1 MRQLTK
7 NPTARSVIHGWQLL
21 TMVATAFPPSA
32 TLEPFVLNF
41 LATAPNFRLPEVS
54 KDLGSRWVGGRLFEG
69 SVRKSGSIT
78 K

>member
-21 TMVATAFPPSA
+21 TMVATAFPPSV

-54 KDLGSRWVGGRLFEG
+54 KDLRSRWVGR
-69 SVRKSGSIT
+69 
-78 K
+78 